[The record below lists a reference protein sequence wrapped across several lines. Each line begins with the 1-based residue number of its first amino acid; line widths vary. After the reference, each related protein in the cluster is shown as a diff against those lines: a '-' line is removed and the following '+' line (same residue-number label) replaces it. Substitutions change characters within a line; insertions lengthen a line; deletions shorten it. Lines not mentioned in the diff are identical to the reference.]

1 MTQAPLMDRIHI
13 TEDYD
18 VPRVINGGWQLS
30 AGHALERPLD
40 LADAS
45 RAFNRLIDMGFDTF
59 DCADI
64 YTGVEDFFGGIIR
77 ERRKAGLRLPQIH
90 TKFVP
95 DLNDLANVTPAYVEN
110 IITRS
115 LRRLG
120 VERLDAVQFHWWD
133 YSVPGM
139 VDVAGE
145 LVRLQEKGLIRL
157 ISTTNFNAVELRK
170 LIDAGIPVATNQCQY
185 SVLDRRPAM
194 RLERLCRETGVKLL
208 CYGTIAGGF
217 MSEQWLDAPKP
228 DHFENRSLVKYALV
242 IEDSL
247 RWEGFQALLALMKE
261 IGDPLGLSIANVS
274 TLWTL
279 SRPEVAAAIIGTRS
293 SRHVDGNA
301 ALIGRPLPPEAVA
314 VLGHTKSER
323 ITTMITDLVAHS
335 GNGKINFSPEVEA
348 AYAVLKDFM
357 YSTVYVDKEAKR
369 EEKKVDK
376 LVAELYERL
385 CEEPTLMPNFYL
397 QIAYNEGVDR
407 AVTDYISGMSDEFA
421 TRLFEDLFVPQK
433 WTVL

>member
-1 MTQAPLMDRIHI
+1 MTQAPLMDRIRI

-95 DLNDLANVTPAYVEN
+95 DLNDLANVTPAYIEN

-170 LIDAGIPVATNQCQY
+170 LFDAGIPVATNQCQMWLRCACDFLNPDRMRDHSALKKMKSWKMNY
-185 SVLDRRPAM
+185 RRKSLKTNCSV
-194 RLERLCRETGVKLL
+194 C
-208 CYGTIAGGF
+208 
-217 MSEQWLDAPKP
+217 
-228 DHFENRSLVKYALV
+228 
-242 IEDSL
+242 
-247 RWEGFQALLALMKE
+247 
-261 IGDPLGLSIANVS
+261 
-274 TLWTL
+274 
-279 SRPEVAAAIIGTRS
+279 
-293 SRHVDGNA
+293 
-301 ALIGRPLPPEAVA
+301 
-314 VLGHTKSER
+314 
-323 ITTMITDLVAHS
+323 
-335 GNGKINFSPEVEA
+335 
-348 AYAVLKDFM
+348 
-357 YSTVYVDKEAKR
+357 
-369 EEKKVDK
+369 
-376 LVAELYERL
+376 
-385 CEEPTLMPNFYL
+385 
-397 QIAYNEGVDR
+397 
-407 AVTDYISGMSDEFA
+407 
-421 TRLFEDLFVPQK
+421 
-433 WTVL
+433 

>member
-95 DLNDLANVTPAYVEN
+95 DLNDLANVTPAYIEN

-139 VDVAGE
+139 V
-145 LVRLQEKGLIRL
+145 
-157 ISTTNFNAVELRK
+157 
-170 LIDAGIPVATNQCQY
+170 
-185 SVLDRRPAM
+185 
-194 RLERLCRETGVKLL
+194 
-208 CYGTIAGGF
+208 
-217 MSEQWLDAPKP
+217 
-228 DHFENRSLVKYALV
+228 
-242 IEDSL
+242 
-247 RWEGFQALLALMKE
+247 
-261 IGDPLGLSIANVS
+261 
-274 TLWTL
+274 
-279 SRPEVAAAIIGTRS
+279 
-293 SRHVDGNA
+293 
-301 ALIGRPLPPEAVA
+301 
-314 VLGHTKSER
+314 
-323 ITTMITDLVAHS
+323 
-335 GNGKINFSPEVEA
+335 
-348 AYAVLKDFM
+348 
-357 YSTVYVDKEAKR
+357 
-369 EEKKVDK
+369 
-376 LVAELYERL
+376 
-385 CEEPTLMPNFYL
+385 
-397 QIAYNEGVDR
+397 
-407 AVTDYISGMSDEFA
+407 
-421 TRLFEDLFVPQK
+421 
-433 WTVL
+433 

>member
-1 MTQAPLMDRIHI
+1 
-13 TEDYD
+13 
-18 VPRVINGGWQLS
+18 
-30 AGHALERPLD
+30 
-40 LADAS
+40 
-45 RAFNRLIDMGFDTF
+45 
-59 DCADI
+59 
-64 YTGVEDFFGGIIR
+64 
-77 ERRKAGLRLPQIH
+77 
-90 TKFVP
+90 
-95 DLNDLANVTPAYVEN
+95 
-110 IITRS
+110 
-115 LRRLG
+115 
-120 VERLDAVQFHWWD
+120 
-133 YSVPGM
+133 M

-208 CYGTIAGGF
+208 CYGTVAGGF
-217 MSEQWLDAPKP
+217 MSEKWLGAPKP

-314 VLGHTKSER
+314 R
-323 ITTMITDLVAHS
+323 IDAFLAGFPTVDGDCFDL
-335 GNGKINFSPEVEA
+335 
-348 AYAVLKDFM
+348 
-357 YSTVYVDKEAKR
+357 
-369 EEKKVDK
+369 
-376 LVAELYERL
+376 ERL
-385 CEEPTLMPNFYL
+385 DGSKHRAIMRMNLVNS
-397 QIAYNEGVDR
+397 VD
-407 AVTDYISGMSDEFA
+407 G
-421 TRLFEDLFVPQK
+421 K
-433 WTVL
+433 

>member
-217 MSEQWLDAPKP
+217 MSEKWLGAPKP

-314 VLGHTKSER
+314 R
-323 ITTMITDLVAHS
+323 IDAFLAGFPTVDGDCFDL
-335 GNGKINFSPEVEA
+335 
-348 AYAVLKDFM
+348 
-357 YSTVYVDKEAKR
+357 
-369 EEKKVDK
+369 
-376 LVAELYERL
+376 ERL
-385 CEEPTLMPNFYL
+385 DGSKHHAIMRMNLVNS
-397 QIAYNEGVDR
+397 VD
-407 AVTDYISGMSDEFA
+407 G
-421 TRLFEDLFVPQK
+421 K
-433 WTVL
+433 

>member
-1 MTQAPLMDRIHI
+1 MTQAPLMDRIRI

-139 VDVAGE
+139 VDVASSCAF
-145 LVRLQEKGLIRL
+145 RRRASSASSPPRT
-157 ISTTNFNAVELRK
+157 ST
-170 LIDAGIPVATNQCQY
+170 P
-185 SVLDRRPAM
+185 S
-194 RLERLCRETGVKLL
+194 
-208 CYGTIAGGF
+208 
-217 MSEQWLDAPKP
+217 S
-228 DHFENRSLVKYALV
+228 FES
-242 IEDSL
+242 SST
-247 RWEGFQALLALMKE
+247 QAFPSPPTSA
-261 IGDPLGLSIANVS
+261 S
-274 TLWTL
+274 
-279 SRPEVAAAIIGTRS
+279 TRS
-293 SRHVDGNA
+293 STA
-301 ALIGRPLPPEAVA
+301 APPCGSSA
-314 VLGHTKSER
+314 S
-323 ITTMITDLVAHS
+323 
-335 GNGKINFSPEVEA
+335 A
-348 AYAVLKDFM
+348 AR
-357 YSTVYVDKEAKR
+357 R
-369 EEKKVDK
+369 E
-376 LVAELYERL
+376 
-385 CEEPTLMPNFYL
+385 
-397 QIAYNEGVDR
+397 
-407 AVTDYISGMSDEFA
+407 
-421 TRLFEDLFVPQK
+421 
-433 WTVL
+433 

>member
-1 MTQAPLMDRIHI
+1 MTQAPLMDRIRI

-95 DLNDLANVTPAYVEN
+95 DLNDLANVTSAYVEN

-157 ISTTNFNAVELRK
+157 ISTTNFNAVELRQ

-208 CYGTIAGGF
+208 CYGTVAGGF
-217 MSEQWLDAPKP
+217 MSEKWLGAPKP

-261 IGDPLGLSIANVS
+261 IGDPLGLFRLR
-274 TLWTL
+274 T
-279 SRPEVAAAIIGTRS
+279 SRRSGRSRGPKSPQRS
-293 SRHVDGNA
+293 SAREAQGTSTGTPRSSA
-301 ALIGRPLPPEAVA
+301 APCRPRP
-314 VLGHTKSER
+314 
-323 ITTMITDLVAHS
+323 
-335 GNGKINFSPEVEA
+335 SPA
-348 AYAVLKDFM
+348 
-357 YSTVYVDKEAKR
+357 ST
-369 EEKKVDK
+369 
-376 LVAELYERL
+376 
-385 CEEPTLMPNFYL
+385 PSS
-397 QIAYNEGVDR
+397 R
-407 AVTDYISGMSDEFA
+407 AFRRSTA
-421 TRLFEDLFVPQK
+421 TASTSSASTARSTAPSCA
-433 WTVL
+433 

>member
-95 DLNDLANVTPAYVEN
+95 DLNDLANVTPAYIEN

-185 SVLDRRPAM
+185 SVLDRRPA
-194 RLERLCRETGVKLL
+194 EK
-208 CYGTIAGGF
+208 
-217 MSEQWLDAPKP
+217 WLGAPKP

-301 ALIGRPLPPEAVA
+301 ALIGRTLPPEGVA
-314 VLGHTKSER
+314 R
-323 ITTMITDLVAHS
+323 IDAFLAGFPTVDGDCFDL
-335 GNGKINFSPEVEA
+335 
-348 AYAVLKDFM
+348 
-357 YSTVYVDKEAKR
+357 
-369 EEKKVDK
+369 
-376 LVAELYERL
+376 ERL
-385 CEEPTLMPNFYL
+385 DGSKHRAIMRMNLVNS
-397 QIAYNEGVDR
+397 VD
-407 AVTDYISGMSDEFA
+407 G
-421 TRLFEDLFVPQK
+421 K
-433 WTVL
+433 

>member
-1 MTQAPLMDRIHI
+1 MTETPLMDRIHI

-170 LIDAGIPVATNQCQY
+170 LIDAGIPVATNQCQF

-208 CYGTIAGGF
+208 CYGTVAGGF
-217 MSEQWLDAPKP
+217 MSEKWLGAPKP

-357 YSTVYVDKEAKR
+357 YATVYVDKEAKR

-376 LVAELYERL
+376 LISELYARL
-385 CEEPTLMPNFYL
+385 CDEPALMPNFYM

-421 TRLFEDLFVPQK
+421 THLFEELFVPQK
-433 WTVL
+433 WKVL

>member
-40 LADAS
+40 LADAA

-77 ERRKAGLRLPQIH
+77 ERRKAGLRLPQVH

-170 LIDAGIPVATNQCQY
+170 LFDAGIPVATNQCQY

-217 MSEQWLDAPKP
+217 MSEKWLGAPKP

-301 ALIGRPLPPEAVA
+301 ALIGRTLPPEAVA

-357 YSTVYVDKEAKR
+357 YATVYVDKEAKR

-376 LVAELYERL
+376 LISELYARL
-385 CEEPTLMPNFYL
+385 CDEPALMPNFYM

-421 TRLFEDLFVPQK
+421 TRLFEELFVPQK
-433 WTVL
+433 WKVL

>member
-95 DLNDLANVTPAYVEN
+95 DLNDLANVTPAYIEN

-194 RLERLCRETGVKLL
+194 RLERLCRETGVL
-208 CYGTIAGGF
+208 
-217 MSEQWLDAPKP
+217 
-228 DHFENRSLVKYALV
+228 
-242 IEDSL
+242 
-247 RWEGFQALLALMKE
+247 
-261 IGDPLGLSIANVS
+261 
-274 TLWTL
+274 
-279 SRPEVAAAIIGTRS
+279 
-293 SRHVDGNA
+293 
-301 ALIGRPLPPEAVA
+301 
-314 VLGHTKSER
+314 TKQLNS
-323 ITTMITDLVAHS
+323 
-335 GNGKINFSPEVEA
+335 
-348 AYAVLKDFM
+348 
-357 YSTVYVDKEAKR
+357 
-369 EEKKVDK
+369 
-376 LVAELYERL
+376 
-385 CEEPTLMPNFYL
+385 
-397 QIAYNEGVDR
+397 
-407 AVTDYISGMSDEFA
+407 
-421 TRLFEDLFVPQK
+421 
-433 WTVL
+433 

>member
-1 MTQAPLMDRIHI
+1 M
-13 TEDYD
+13 
-18 VPRVINGGWQLS
+18 
-30 AGHALERPLD
+30 
-40 LADAS
+40 
-45 RAFNRLIDMGFDTF
+45 
-59 DCADI
+59 
-64 YTGVEDFFGGIIR
+64 
-77 ERRKAGLRLPQIH
+77 
-90 TKFVP
+90 P
-95 DLNDLANVTPAYVEN
+95 DLNDLANVTPAYIEN

-208 CYGTIAGGF
+208 CYGTVAGGF
-217 MSEQWLDAPKP
+217 MSEKWLGAPKP

-293 SRHVDGNA
+293 SRHVDRERRAHRPHPAARGRRPHRRLPRGLSDGRRRLLRPRAPRRLEAPRHHAHEPRQQRRREVIAEGNS
-301 ALIGRPLPPEAVA
+301 I
-314 VLGHTKSER
+314 
-323 ITTMITDLVAHS
+323 
-335 GNGKINFSPEVEA
+335 
-348 AYAVLKDFM
+348 
-357 YSTVYVDKEAKR
+357 
-369 EEKKVDK
+369 
-376 LVAELYERL
+376 
-385 CEEPTLMPNFYL
+385 
-397 QIAYNEGVDR
+397 
-407 AVTDYISGMSDEFA
+407 
-421 TRLFEDLFVPQK
+421 
-433 WTVL
+433 